1 MLLPLNSK
9 PKAASKVETAGVE
22 AKKKKNGDREGQKR

>member
-1 MLLPLNSK
+1 LPLNSK

-22 AKKKKNGDREGQKR
+22 AKKKEEERVA